1 MVRDASFWSPR
12 GWAAAA
18 AAAAAAWDH

>member
-18 AAAAAAWDH
+18 AAAAAWDH